1 MEGRYRSGNKCLAPV
16 AQRPIDA
23 RLLRHAEAEDRAASA
38 SVRSSAAGFGAGG
51 SGAARS
57 RRHSSAAGSAQT
69 HTSSDEEG
77 AFAGLPSRDNTPA
90 GEQQWSTRP
99 ITPLAWGNLELGIG
113 AARFFEAGWLVSGG
127 GSGDGDGIRNDRS
140 GSEQSRGGSG
150 SMPAGHSRAH
160 ARLFGVPGLRRPTP
174 VEVVS
179 SAVDGRFVPG
189 GGDSRHGTPAQ
200 LANAAAEAVPGVG
213 GWAASD
219 VSAPPEREVAM
230 RSEQMYSKVSS
241 AGQLCFHGKWVSQM
255 YTPTAGRE
263 MGRREGVTT
272 GKDG

>member
-16 AQRPIDA
+16 ARRPIDA

-38 SVRSSAAGFGAGG
+38 SVRSSAAGFAA
-51 SGAARS
+51 GAARS

-69 HTSSDEEG
+69 HTSSDEKG
-77 AFAGLPSRDNTPA
+77 AFAGLPSRENTPA
-90 GEQQWSTRP
+90 GEQWSTRP
-99 ITPLAWGNLELGIG
+99 ITPLAWGNFELAAG

-127 GSGDGDGIRNDRS
+127 GSGDGDGISKDWS

-150 SMPAGHSRAH
+150 SMTAGHRAH
-160 ARLFGVPGLRRPTP
+160 ARLFGVPGLRQPTP

-179 SAVDGRFVPG
+179 SAVDGCFVPG
-189 GGDSRHGTPAQ
+189 GDSRQGTPAQ
-200 LANAAAEAVPGVG
+200 LAKAAAEAVPGVG

-241 AGQLCFHGKWVSQM
+241 AGQLCFQGKWVSHL
-255 YTPTAGRE
+255 YTPTASRE